1 MLAPLEISQSTKVTI
16 HSMERDELQVTP
28 LPVDRFDELFD
39 LQRHLAGVKN
49 PAYAAFG
56 EDEFIGIDG
65 FRALI
70 DSGDTLIAIDGKKDD
85 VINSFACV
93 APSVFVKYYKAAIA
107 DLFVGVSS
115 AQAEAGMFRKWIDI
129 AIAHARK
136 LGYVTVLVQTFV
148 TNVVTFSDLRE
159 AGFEYCAQ
167 LPSSGRIIG
176 VGLTD
181 SVLWRKTIADRSV
194 SSSSKLLSM
203 LPPHVISTA
212 ENNFLLTLY
221 TRDSPLRHVT
231 LYSIETYTLPP
242 R

>member
-1 MLAPLEISQSTKVTI
+1 MLAPLEISPPTNVTI
-16 HSMERDELQVTP
+16 DSMERDELQVIP

-39 LQRHLAGVKN
+39 LQRNLAEVKN

-70 DSGDTLIAIDGKKDD
+70 DSGDTLIAIAGKKDD
-85 VINSFACV
+85 VINSFVCV

-107 DLFVGVSS
+107 DLFVGVNS

-129 AIAHARK
+129 ATAHARK
-136 LGYVTVLVQTFV
+136 LGYVTVLVQTFI

-167 LPSSGRIIG
+167 LPSSGRITG
-176 VGLTD
+176 VGLVD
-181 SVLWRKTIADRSV
+181 SVLWRKSIADRSV

-203 LPPHVISTA
+203 LPPHVR
-212 ENNFLLTLY
+212 LQ
-221 TRDSPLRHVT
+221 
-231 LYSIETYTLPP
+231 
-242 R
+242 